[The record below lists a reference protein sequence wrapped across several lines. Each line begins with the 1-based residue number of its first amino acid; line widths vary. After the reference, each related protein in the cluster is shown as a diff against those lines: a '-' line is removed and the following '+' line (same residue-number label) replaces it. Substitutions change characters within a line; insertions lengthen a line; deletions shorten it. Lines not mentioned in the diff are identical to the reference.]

1 MKFSF
6 TDSCNLE
13 FTNFFKRSIVCACV
27 AWVCKRLEDEKS
39 KNFLSNIFIQVYFQI
54 WLICPFEKMKEL
66 FQISK
71 SNNEVTFQKAKSIV
85 NICGNFL
92 KCRSYKCN
100 YFLEHTLIVATGRYW
115 LIIFNSWDRW
125 NSSVG
130 DIILSRYEVV
140 WNSRFYHQDHLD
152 FVKHL
157 INVLMICL
165 KKFILIVNGWL

>member
-1 MKFSF
+1 MPVLHGCVRDLKMKNQKIFFKTFSF
-6 TDSCNLE
+6 RFTFRYDSFALLKRWRSYSRFRNLIM
-13 FTNFFKRSIVCACV
+13 T
-27 AWVCKRLEDEKS
+27 
-39 KNFLSNIFIQVYFQI
+39 
-54 WLICPFEKMKEL
+54 
-66 FQISK
+66 
-71 SNNEVTFQKAKSIV
+71 VTFQKAKSIV

-100 YFLEHTLIVATGRYW
+100 YFLEHTLIVAAGRYW